1 MPRPTTMRLDLLTRP
16 AWQASLVRFALLLA
30 AAVAIGLVFRRVE
43 LALVIALFG
52 YALFSL
58 ASLYRLRVWLE
69 SRQRT
74 APPGQIGAWGDAS
87 EFIHFRFRAARAR
100 QRRLVRLLR
109 AFREAADALPDAV
122 IVITAQRRIVWFN
135 HSAGRLL
142 RLKLARDRG
151 HLVDD
156 FLPNPQVR
164 AWLADQPEREPLFDV
179 PSPADESVRLALR
192 VMPYGGDQRL
202 LIVRDISLL
211 ARLEQVR
218 RDFVANVSHELRTP
232 LTVLHGYLDLIEPE
246 EAPGFAP
253 ILDDLRAQSQRMAQI
268 VEDLLT
274 LSRLEAPQVLPEETV
289 SMAPM
294 IAALH
299 RDAEGLSRGRHRVE
313 LGEVA
318 ALNLLGAPQY
328 LQSAFSNLVSNA
340 VRYTPTDGRIAISW
354 QALADGGARL
364 AVSDT
369 GYGIPAEHIPR
380 ITERF
385 YRVSTS
391 RSRALGGT
399 GLGLSIVKH
408 ILALHGA
415 RLEIESEVGR
425 GSTFACVF
433 GPERTVAPTREST
446 PPAITV
452 AP

>member
-1 MPRPTTMRLDLLTRP
+1 MRLDLLTRP
-16 AWQASLVRFALLLA
+16 AWQASLARFALLIA
-30 AAVAIGLVFRRVE
+30 AAIAIGLFIGRIE
-43 LALVIALFG
+43 LALVVALFG
-52 YALFSL
+52 YAVFSL

-74 APPGQIGAWGDAS
+74 APPGQIGAWGEVS
-87 EFIHFRFRAARAR
+87 EFIHFRFRGARTR

-122 IVITAQRRIVWFN
+122 IVIDSLRRITWFN
-135 HSAGRLL
+135 RAAGKLL
-142 RLKLARDRG
+142 RLRLARDRG
-151 HLVDD
+151 KLVDD
-156 FLPNPQVR
+156 FLPNPMIR
-164 AWLADQPEREPLFDV
+164 SWLAHAPEREPLFDV
-179 PSPADESVRLALR
+179 PSPGDENLRLALR
-192 VMPYGGDQRL
+192 MMPYAGDQRL

-253 ILDDLRAQSQRMAQI
+253 ILDDLRTQSRRMAQI

-274 LSRLEAPQVLPEETV
+274 LSRLEAPQAIPDEPVIMS
-289 SMAPM
+289 SMVT
-294 IAALH
+294 ALR
-299 RDAEGLSRGRHRVE
+299 RDAEGLSRGRHRVSV
-313 LGEVA
+313 GEVA
-318 ALNLLGAPQY
+318 AINLVGSPQY

-340 VRYTPTDGRIAISW
+340 VRYTPNDGQITIAWHASS
-354 QALADGGARL
+354 DGGARFT
-364 AVSDT
+364 VSDT
-369 GYGIPAEHIPR
+369 GYGIPAEHVPR

-408 ILALHGA
+408 VLALHGA

-433 GPERTVAPTREST
+433 GPERVLASSAEST
-446 PPAITV
+446 PATATV
-452 AP
+452 AQ

>member
-1 MPRPTTMRLDLLTRP
+1 MRLDLLTRP
-16 AWQASLVRFALLLA
+16 AWQASLARFALLLA
-30 AAVAIGLVFRRVE
+30 AAVAIGLIIGRVE
-43 LALVIALFG
+43 LALVVALFG
-52 YALFSL
+52 YAVFSL

-69 SRQRT
+69 SRQRI
-74 APPGQIGAWGDAS
+74 APPGQIGAWGEVS
-87 EFIHFRFRAARAR
+87 EFIHFRFRGARAR

-122 IVITAQRRIVWFN
+122 IVIDIQRRITWFN
-135 HSAGRLL
+135 RSAGKLL
-142 RLKLARDRG
+142 RLRLARDRG
-151 HLVDD
+151 KLVDD
-156 FLPNPQVR
+156 FLPNPMIR
-164 AWLADQPEREPLFDV
+164 SWLSDSPEREPLLDV
-179 PSPADESVRLALR
+179 PSPADESRRLALR
-192 VMPYGGDQRL
+192 MMPYAADQRL
-202 LIVRDISLL
+202 LIVRDISQL

-253 ILDDLRAQSQRMAQI
+253 ILEDLRTQSRRMAQI

-274 LSRLEAPQVLPEETV
+274 LSRLEAPQALADEPVIM
-289 SMAPM
+289 SAM
-294 IAALH
+294 IAALR
-299 RDAEGLSRGRHRVE
+299 RDAEGLSRSRHQVDV
-313 LGEVA
+313 GEVA
-318 ALNLLGAPQY
+318 AVNLIGSPQY
-328 LQSAFSNLVSNA
+328 LHSAFSNLVSNA
-340 VRYTPTDGRIAISW
+340 VRYTPNEGRITIAWRVSP
-354 QALADGGARL
+354 DGSARFT
-364 AVSDT
+364 VSDT

-408 ILALHGA
+408 VLALHGA

-433 GPERTVAPTREST
+433 GPERVLIASAEPTSAAATVAP
-446 PPAITV
+446 
-452 AP
+452 

>member
-1 MPRPTTMRLDLLTRP
+1 MRLDLLSRP
-16 AWQASLVRFALLLA
+16 AWQSSLARFALLLA
-30 AAVAIGLVFRRVE
+30 AATAVGIAIGRIE
-43 LALVIALFG
+43 LALVVALFG

-58 ASLYRLRVWLE
+58 FNLYRLRVWLE
-69 SRQRT
+69 SRQRV
-74 APPGQIGAWGDAS
+74 APPDLIGAWGEVA
-87 EFIHFRFRAARAR
+87 EFIHFRFRAARTR

-122 IVITAQRRIVWFN
+122 IVLDAQRRIVWLN
-135 HSAGRLL
+135 RAAGRLL

-151 HLVDD
+151 QPVDD

-164 AWLADQPEREPLFDV
+164 AWLAEQPEREPLFDV
-179 PSPADESVRLALR
+179 PSPEDEGVRLALR
-192 VMPYGGDQRL
+192 MMPYGGAQRL

-253 ILDDLRAQSQRMAQI
+253 ILEDLRTQSRRMAQI

-274 LSRLEAPQVLPEETV
+274 LSRLEAPQAPPEEHV
-289 SMAPM
+289 PMAPM
-294 IAALH
+294 VAAL
-299 RDAEGLSRGRHRVE
+299 RREAEGLSRDRHAVE
-313 LGEVA
+313 VGEVDPVD
-318 ALNLLGAPQY
+318 LVGAPQY
-328 LQSAFSNLVSNA
+328 LHSAFSNLVSNA
-340 VRYTPTDGRIAISW
+340 VRYTPAGGQITMSW
-354 QALADGGARL
+354 TRLPGGGARL

-408 ILALHGA
+408 VLALHGA

-433 GPERTVAPTREST
+433 GPERVLAAGSEPGRVAARVAP
-446 PPAITV
+446 
-452 AP
+452 

>member
-1 MPRPTTMRLDLLTRP
+1 MRLDLLSRP
-16 AWQASLVRFALLLA
+16 AWQASLARFALLLA
-30 AAVAIGLVFRRVE
+30 LAAAIGVATGHIE
-43 LALVIALFG
+43 LALVVALFG

-58 ASLYRLRVWLE
+58 FNLYRLRVWLE
-69 SRQRT
+69 SRQRV
-74 APPGQIGAWGDAS
+74 APPDLIGAWGDVA
-87 EFIHFRFRAARAR
+87 EFIHFRLRAARTR

-122 IVITAQRRIVWFN
+122 IVLDAQRRIVWLN
-135 HSAGRLL
+135 RAAGRLL

-156 FLPNPQVR
+156 FLPHPQMR

-179 PSPADESVRLALR
+179 PSPEDEGVRLALR
-192 VMPYGGDQRL
+192 MMPYGGDQRL
-202 LIVRDISLL
+202 LIVRDISVL

-232 LTVLHGYLDLIEPE
+232 LTVLHGYLDMIEPD

-253 ILDDLRAQSQRMAQI
+253 MLDDLRTQSRRMAQI

-274 LSRLEAPQVLPEETV
+274 LSRLEAPQAPPDELV

-294 IAALH
+294 VAALA
-299 RDAEGLSRGRHRVE
+299 REAEGLSRGRHVVE
-313 LGEVA
+313 LGEIAPLDLV
-318 ALNLLGAPQY
+318 GAPQY
-328 LQSAFSNLVSNA
+328 LHSAFSNLVSNA
-340 VRYTPTDGRIAISW
+340 VRYTPPGGRITIAW
-354 QALADGGARL
+354 QQLPNGGARL

-408 ILALHGA
+408 VLALHGA

-433 GPERTVAPTREST
+433 GPERAHAAAVEPGLVTATVTS
-446 PPAITV
+446 
-452 AP
+452 